1 MSTKTF
7 NDENTPLPANN
18 RKGEEDLLL
27 STKKTHQRLN
37 KAIQSARLAK
47 KMSQKDVAKAL
58 DAKPQMIADWET
70 GKAIPSTAAMGKL
83 AQVLGAKLP
92 GPGTPAAEKK
102 LAAEKRIAAAG
113 AKKSGVGKTVLAEKK
128 GTPANARA
136 LAFG

>member
-1 MSTKTF
+1 
-7 NDENTPLPANN
+7 
-18 RKGEEDLLL
+18 
-27 STKKTHQRLN
+27 
-37 KAIQSARLAK
+37 
-47 KMSQKDVAKAL
+47 MSQKDVAKAL

-136 LAFG
+136 